1 MNSTSSSPVNAIAAE
16 LGRLDPAYAPTP
28 LLNLPALAERL
39 GVAQVLAK
47 DEGRRMLGSFKSLGG
62 TYAGLRALARASR
75 MQLAD
80 LLAARPKGQPT
91 LVCASDGNHGLAVAA
106 AARFAGAPARVFL
119 HEGVPNARA
128 RRIENQGAEIVWVP
142 GTYDNAVDA
151 AAAAACQGAGI
162 LVADTTDDPNDP
174 IVCDVM
180 AGYGVTAAEIRDQ
193 VDFTGLGR
201 PTHVFIQ
208 AGVGGLAAAIAEG
221 LSGWLASPGCIVT
234 VEPETAACLA
244 PALAAGHPI
253 RVMGDLRT
261 SAEMLSCGQASAAAV
276 AVLRRHGA
284 RAITVPEAE
293 LVDAVRVLS
302 AHDGL
307 ATPSSGAAGLA
318 GAMAALA
325 DPSHTRDLGL
335 DRLSRILVLLTE
347 RAWEDR
353 T

>member
-1 MNSTSSSPVNAIAAE
+1 M
-16 LGRLDPAYAPTP
+16 
-28 LLNLPALAERL
+28 
-39 GVAQVLAK
+39 
-47 DEGRRMLGSFKSLGG
+47 
-62 TYAGLRALARASR
+62 
-75 MQLAD
+75 
-80 LLAARPKGQPT
+80 
-91 LVCASDGNHGLAVAA
+91 
-106 AARFAGAPARVFL
+106 
-119 HEGVPNARA
+119 
-128 RRIENQGAEIVWVP
+128 P

-307 ATPSSGAAGLA
+307 ATTPSGAAGLA